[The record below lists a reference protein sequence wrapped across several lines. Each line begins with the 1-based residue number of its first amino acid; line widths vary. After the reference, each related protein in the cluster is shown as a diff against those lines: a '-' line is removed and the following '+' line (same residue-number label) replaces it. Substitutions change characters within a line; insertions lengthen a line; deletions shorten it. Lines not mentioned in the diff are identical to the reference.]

1 MACGEEARVVGLGLG
16 NFVTNIL
23 DDATGHR
30 LLKGTRGLNCGTLET
45 AYELKGDV
53 FFPWA

>member
-1 MACGEEARVVGLGLG
+1 VGLGLG